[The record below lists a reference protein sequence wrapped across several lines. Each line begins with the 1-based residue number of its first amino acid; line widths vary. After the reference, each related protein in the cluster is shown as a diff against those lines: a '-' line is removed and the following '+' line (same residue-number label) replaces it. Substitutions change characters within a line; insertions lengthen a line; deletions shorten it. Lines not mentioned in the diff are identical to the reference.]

1 METLSSEGRMESLK
15 EHIYC
20 CNAATEV
27 LKFGQ
32 SNLLHASG
40 CEESSSVLFLIIPGN
55 PGIVGFYKTFMQVIY
70 QSFDKKY
77 PVWAVSHA
85 GHCVP
90 PDVMDMKEDTNEAKL
105 EDVFGLNGQVEHK
118 LAFLKQYVPR
128 EVKLVLVGHSIGCYI
143 ILEIMKR
150 DPLLQVLKSVLLFPT
165 IERMAQSPQ
174 GKLMTPMLCRLRY
187 AMYVPIYL
195 LSFLPERV
203 KASMVRL
210 LLHRLQTLDES
221 CVSATINLFSVDCTA
236 NAMYMGSQE
245 MVQVMDRDNATIQEN
260 QEKLANAMYMGS
272 QEMVQVMDR
281 DNATIQENQ
290 EKLIFYYGENDN
302 WCPVQYYEEI
312 KRDFPK
318 ADIRLCNKGIRH
330 AFVLDAGRDV
340 ALMMTEW
347 LQKVLHSL

>member
-1 METLSSEGRMESLK
+1 MPRVPAYLYERALGMLQGGMRTADVARAINCHVRTVRRLRQRYRETGRTAD
-15 EHIYC
+15 HPR
-20 CNAATEV
+20 
-27 LKFGQ
+27 
-32 SNLLHASG
+32 SG
-40 CEESSSVLFLIIPGN
+40 RPHVTTPAQDRYIRI
-55 PGIVGFYKTFMQVIY
+55 
-70 QSFDKKY
+70 
-77 PVWAVSHA
+77 SHLRDRSQ
-85 GHCVP
+85 GYSTSP
-90 PDVMDMKEDTNEAKL
+90 EQEDIHHRA
-105 EDVFGLNGQVEHK
+105 
-118 LAFLKQYVPR
+118 
-128 EVKLVLVGHSIGCYI
+128 HSCS
-143 ILEIMKR
+143 
-150 DPLLQVLKSVLLFPT
+150 VLKSVLLFPT

-260 QEKLANAMYMGS
+260 QEKL
-272 QEMVQVMDR
+272 
-281 DNATIQENQ
+281 
-290 EKLIFYYGENDN
+290 IFYYGENDN

>member
-1 METLSSEGRMESLK
+1 METLSSEGRLESLK

-90 PDVMDMKEDTNEAKL
+90 PDFMDMKEDTNDAEL

-118 LAFLKQYVPR
+118 MAFLKQYVPR
-128 EVKLVLVGHSIGCYI
+128 DVKLVLVGHSIGCYI

-195 LSFLPERV
+195 LSFLPERI

-221 CVSATINLFSVDCTA
+221 CVSATINLFSVDCT
-236 NAMYMGSQE
+236 
-245 MVQVMDRDNATIQEN
+245 
-260 QEKLANAMYMGS
+260 ANAMYMGS